1 MRGNRIESDQW
12 RLIVRAR
19 HNSDSSVPAY
29 QYELPDCSVIELTT
43 ERHRIPETLFDPS
56 QLQRKPTDAEEIK
69 PIQQMIFDSI
79 SVCDVD
85 VRKELFNSINVS
97 GGSTLF
103 PKFVERL
110 NREVSLLAPQQ
121 VRFRAASEEIALFIH
136 SLIHSLVDLTVSRKS
151 RSSHRHKQSS
161 ASMRFGSV
169 AVSWVRLARSKRCG
183 CPSRNTR
190 SVASRWSSASAR
202 KHESKQQ

>member
-121 VRFRAASEEIALFIH
+121 VRVRAASEEIVLFIH
-136 SLIHSLVDLTVSRKS
+136 SLIHSFIHS
-151 RSSHRHKQSS
+151 
-161 ASMRFGSV
+161 
-169 AVSWVRLARSKRCG
+169 LARLFEREQKVKILSSTQAVERKYAVWIGGSILGSLGSFQKMWMSKSEYEERG
-183 CPSRNTR
+183 KSL
-190 SVASRWSSASAR
+190 VER
-202 KHESKQQ
+202 KCA